1 MRVDVAK
8 ASTERLLQLFNQAS
22 LSGANAAMLR
32 IAQEVVS
39 RSDAGAD
46 IAPVYR
52 QLIRSEPDPD
62 RALQWI
68 ARARQWA
75 ASANQPAGEWALL
88 ELEVHIERGDAMGVQ
103 HALDDIRTNYL
114 KEPGVADAT
123 YRLLYTAGL
132 LAPREEQ
139 MAALSGLDEREP
151 AAAAGRL
158 WTPGQD
164 APTPAGGKKSAIW
177 TP

>member
-1 MRVDVAK
+1 
-8 ASTERLLQLFNQAS
+8 
-22 LSGANAAMLR
+22 MLR

-39 RSDAGAD
+39 RSDAGDD

-114 KEPGVADAT
+114 NEPGVADAT

-139 MAALSGLDEREP
+139 MAPLSGLDEREP
-151 AAAAGRL
+151 AAAPGRL

-164 APTPAGGKKSAIW
+164 APAPAGGKKSAIW